1 MREILFRGKLLF
13 TGEWVYGS
21 YFPDTDTLDKGT
33 GYILIYELN
42 DPDYVYE
49 KVNLDTVGQYTG
61 MKDKNGK
68 KVYEADILTDKFGRM
83 GVVEWRDSGFVVN
96 FGDTDIFDL
105 SNCFGDSYQMW
116 VVGNIHDNADLIE
129 ANTRLIA
136 AVPEMLAA
144 LQEIVR
150 QHGLDAD
157 NTLLPPIPNRWMD
170 AISKAEKAIN
180 KALGR

>member
-1 MREILFRGKLLF
+1 MREILFRGKSLDNGKWESGYLLENQGRTF
-13 TGEWVYGS
+13 
-21 YFPDTDTLDKGT
+21 
-33 GYILIYELN
+33 IYYVTN
-42 DPDYVYE
+42 DDCRISVAAVEVDPA
-49 KVNLDTVGQYTG
+49 TVGQYTG
-61 MKDKNGK
+61 LKDKNGK
-68 KVYEADILTDKFGRM
+68 KVYEADILTDKFGSM
-83 GVVEWRDSGFVVN
+83 GVVEWRDGGFVVN

-105 SNCFGDSYQMW
+105 SDCFGDSYQMW

-136 AVPEMLAA
+136 AAPEMLAA

>member
-1 MREILFRGKLLF
+1 MERQWFCRELRRYGYFRSVWL
-13 TGEWVYGS
+13 V
-21 YFPDTDTLDKGT
+21 
-33 GYILIYELN
+33 
-42 DPDYVYE
+42 
-49 KVNLDTVGQYTG
+49 
-61 MKDKNGK
+61 
-68 KVYEADILTDKFGRM
+68 
-83 GVVEWRDSGFVVN
+83 
-96 FGDTDIFDL
+96 
-105 SNCFGDSYQMW
+105 GDSYQMW

>member
-1 MREILFRGKLLF
+1 MREILFRGKSLDNGKWIEGDLLRINGHVF
-13 TGEWVYGS
+13 I
-21 YFPDTDTLDKGT
+21 FPDPAPKGIDK
-33 GYILIYELN
+33 YKV
-42 DPDYVYE
+42 DPA
-49 KVNLDTVGQYTG
+49 TVGQYTG
-61 MKDKNGK
+61 RKDKNGK
-68 KVYEADILTDKFGRM
+68 KVYEADILTDKFGSM

-105 SNCFGDSYQMW
+105 SDCFGDSYQMW

-136 AVPEMLAA
+136 AAPEMLAA

>member
-1 MREILFRGKLLF
+1 MREILFRGKSLDNGKWIEGDLLRINGHVF
-13 TGEWVYGS
+13 I
-21 YFPDTDTLDKGT
+21 FPDPAPKGIDK
-33 GYILIYELN
+33 YKV
-42 DPDYVYE
+42 DPA
-49 KVNLDTVGQYTG
+49 TVGQYTG
-61 MKDKNGK
+61 RKDKNGK
-68 KVYEADILTDKFGRM
+68 KVYEADILTDKFGSM

-105 SNCFGDSYQMW
+105 SDCFGDSYQMW
-116 VVGNIHDNADLIE
+116 VVGNIHYNADLIE

-136 AVPEMLAA
+136 AAPEMLAA

>member
-1 MREILFRGKLLF
+1 MREILFRGKCLD
-13 TGEWVYGS
+13 TGEWIEGDLLRINGHVFI
-21 YFPDTDTLDKGT
+21 FPDPAPKGIDK
-33 GYILIYELN
+33 YKV
-42 DPDYVYE
+42 DPA
-49 KVNLDTVGQYTG
+49 TVGQYTG
-61 MKDKNGK
+61 RKDKNGK
-68 KVYEADILTDKFGRM
+68 KVYEADILTDKFGSM

-105 SNCFGDSYQMW
+105 SDCFGDSYQMW

-136 AVPEMLAA
+136 AAPEMLAA

>member
-1 MREILFRGKLLF
+1 MREILFRGKSLDNGKWIEGDLLRINGHVF
-13 TGEWVYGS
+13 I
-21 YFPDTDTLDKGT
+21 FPDPAPKGIDK
-33 GYILIYELN
+33 YKV
-42 DPDYVYE
+42 DPA
-49 KVNLDTVGQYTG
+49 TVGQYTG
-61 MKDKNGK
+61 RKDKNGK
-68 KVYEADILTDKFGRM
+68 KVYEADILTDKFGSM
-83 GVVEWRDSGFVVN
+83 GVVEWSDSGFVVN

-105 SNCFGDSYQMW
+105 SDCFGDSYQMW

-136 AVPEMLAA
+136 AAPEMLAA